1 MQGGISFSERDF
13 FKEPF
18 TETELRELAGL
29 VSITDMFSWRSPA
42 AKKLEIDPL
51 ELDETGLIR
60 LMLREPR
67 LIRRPLIK
75 TGTEI
80 IIGLK
85 LEKLSKL

>member
-67 LIRRPLIK
+67 LAVIPRI
-75 TGTEI
+75 
-80 IIGLK
+80 
-85 LEKLSKL
+85 